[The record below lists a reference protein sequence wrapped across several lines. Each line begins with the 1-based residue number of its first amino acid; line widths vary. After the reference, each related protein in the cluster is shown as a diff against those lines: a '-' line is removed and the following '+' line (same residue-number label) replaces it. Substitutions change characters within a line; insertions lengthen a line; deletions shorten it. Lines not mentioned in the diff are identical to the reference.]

1 MPSRERDVS
10 NDVIKYEALDTI
22 EDMKALEQ
30 ELRDTFPDI
39 PEKDLILEIYDNT
52 NGLTDFSRYVFGL
65 EPVGNYGSGNYQVF
79 YENGN
84 FTAPVSGTYRVKVV
98 GGGSG
103 GGDSGTNQDWGRRGG
118 AGGGYA
124 MKEVELVAGTITPIT
139 VAAKAALRTPG
150 NTSSF
155 GNIVS
160 ATGGNHNV
168 GGSGVGGDENYNGGN
183 TTGYGGAAPA
193 CELGN
198 ALTNSGYCGAG
209 LRTQGGNTR
218 TEYPNYANGGGIR
231 FTHQHQGG
239 TLLAINNRSVLYGL
253 LTTNNDSFPRLTSG
267 LPFEKVR
274 PFLAVRAA
282 QEECGQFDD
291 RLTDNGA
298 YAMRY
303 KITFRDGSSY
313 IIKRPYY
320 PHGKPETYG
329 WRFGCGIGSYHSNTV
344 NYVGFT
350 GFVSAKGYGTGL
362 KVKDDYYI
370 TGYQIPYHYYTEGL
384 EFPTYSGWGGGGGA
398 MHSNWITF
406 PVSEEI
412 ANRGEI
418 TNGNYGGGGACY
430 YGVSFPLNWTCAGNG
445 GVGGGGAAFTYTH
458 GTHPADA
465 VYGNGGIGGGGGMWY
480 LPTNTVP
487 LPPATCG
494 QGGGGIVI
502 IEW

>member
-30 ELRDTFPDI
+30 ELKNTFPAI

-79 YENGN
+79 YENGS

-103 GGDSGTNQDWGRRGG
+103 GTLYIGGAGGKGG

-139 VAAKAALRTPG
+139 VAARAAWNTAG
-150 NTSSF
+150 NSSSF
-155 GNIVS
+155 GNLVS
-160 ATGGNHNV
+160 ATGGNSGA

-183 TTGYGGAAPA
+183 TNSGGGAAPA

-198 ALTNSGYCGAG
+198 ALTNTGACGAG
-209 LRTQGGNTR
+209 LRSIGGNISSSDTSFS
-218 TEYPNYANGGGIR
+218 TGGGIR
-231 FTHQHQGG
+231 FLHQSQGG
-239 TLLAINNRSVLYGL
+239 TLLGIHNNSILYGL
-253 LTTNNDSFPRLTSG
+253 LTAENNIYRYYPVLTSG

-274 PFLAVRAA
+274 PFLAARIG

-320 PHGKPETYG
+320 PYGKPEIYG
-329 WRFGCGIGSYHSNTV
+329 WRFGCGIGSGYSNKNPYTCYTSFRV
-344 NYVGFT
+344 VSNYGR
-350 GFVSAKGYGTGL
+350 GI
-362 KVKDDYYI
+362 KVKDNCYVS
-370 TGYQIPYHYYTEGL
+370 GYQIPFQYYTEGL

-398 MHSNWITF
+398 IYNQTITP
-406 PVSEEI
+406 PVPDEI
-412 ANRGEI
+412 WSRGEY

-430 YGVSFPLNWTCAGNG
+430 YGGTFISTWTCAGNG
-445 GVGGGGAAFTYTH
+445 GVGGGGASFTFSASYS
-458 GTHPADA
+458 PNAIF
-465 VYGNGGIGGGGGMWY
+465 GNGGIGAGGGGWRDNVSTGIS
-480 LPTNTVP
+480 LPT
-487 LPPATCG
+487 TCG
-494 QGGGGIVI
+494 RGGGGIVI
-502 IEW
+502 VEW